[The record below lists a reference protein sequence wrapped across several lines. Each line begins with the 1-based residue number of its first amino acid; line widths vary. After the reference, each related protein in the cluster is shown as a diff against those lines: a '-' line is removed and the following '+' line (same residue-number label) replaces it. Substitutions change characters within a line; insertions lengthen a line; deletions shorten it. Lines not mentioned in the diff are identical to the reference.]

1 MTVARQMSDE
11 VTDYNIQSLVDGQ
24 LEPEEEKRIWR
35 YIEQNALHMR
45 RYEELVAQ
53 KKLLLMWWAAENSV
67 EPREKEL
74 DPRLYVVQSS
84 EKH

>member
-1 MTVARQMSDE
+1 MSDD
-11 VTDYNIQSLVDGQ
+11 VTDYDIQSLVDGQ
-24 LEPEEEKRIWR
+24 LEPEEEKCIWR
-35 YIEQNALHMR
+35 YIEHNALHMR

-53 KKLLLMWWAAENSV
+53 KKLLLMWWAAENSA
-67 EPREKEL
+67 EPQEKEL

>member
-1 MTVARQMSDE
+1 MSDD
-11 VTDYNIQSLVDGQ
+11 VTDYDIQSLVDGQ
-24 LEPEEEKRIWR
+24 LEPEEEKCIWR

-67 EPREKEL
+67 EPQDKEL